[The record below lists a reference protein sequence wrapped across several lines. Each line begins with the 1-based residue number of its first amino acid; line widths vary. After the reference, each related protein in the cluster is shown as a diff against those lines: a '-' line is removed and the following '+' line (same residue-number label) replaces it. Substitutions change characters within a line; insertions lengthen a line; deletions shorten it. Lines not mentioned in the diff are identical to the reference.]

1 MKYLFATTNKAKI
14 RRYGKRLIE
23 NGIEILTLNDLN
35 MNIIDIDENGKSPI
49 ENAIIKAT
57 IYYKKS
63 NIPTIAMDDGLYLY
77 NVPNKIQPGTHVR
90 RVNGKRLNDEEMI
103 EHYID
108 LVNKYGTNGKLLG
121 YFQKGVAIVNG
132 DDVYTFEHKSD
143 REFINK
149 QSQIIDEGY
158 PLASI
163 QIVQPFGKFKSE
175 LTYEEEIIAM
185 SIEQKNI
192 VSFILDTINTIEEKP
207 NYSKK
212 LE

>member
-14 RRYGKRLIE
+14 KRYAKRLIE
-23 NGIEILTLNDLN
+23 EGIDIVTLDDLN
-35 MNIIDIDENGKSPI
+35 IDVNIDENGKNPT

-57 IYYKKS
+57 AYNRIS
-63 NIPTIAMDDGLYLY
+63 NITTIAMDDGLFLY
-77 NVPNKIQPGTHVR
+77 NVPEKIQPGTHVR
-90 RVNGKRLNDEEMI
+90 RVNGKRLNDKEMI

-132 DDVYTFEHKSD
+132 DDVYTFEHKYD
-143 REFINK
+143 REFTNK

-175 LTYEEEIIAM
+175 LTKEEEMIAM
-185 SIEQKNI
+185 NIEQKNI
-192 VSFILDTINTIEEKP
+192 LGFILDTINIIEK
-207 NYSKK
+207 SGKID
-212 LE
+212 LGR